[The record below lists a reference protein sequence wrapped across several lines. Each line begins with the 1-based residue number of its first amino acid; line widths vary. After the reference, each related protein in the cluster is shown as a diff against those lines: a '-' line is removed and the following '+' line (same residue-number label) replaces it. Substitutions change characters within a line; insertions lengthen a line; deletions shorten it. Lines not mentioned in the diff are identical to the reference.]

1 MHKLEALRSLFSE
14 FHQWLKGSVGQLE
27 DGNLPSSEL
36 ESRSHA
42 LRDLFCEVRD
52 LLVQEALSVG
62 VKVPDELEGLGSLEE
77 LASSINKARRD
88 TLRVRIESTLD
99 RVLSLSHREE
109 DVFVALNNVRDEAQ
123 SMLREDAAIES
134 MEKIA
139 AGNHPF
145 QSLLLVVEQGGALE
159 QETFRHAIEEV
170 ESAFGTAFAKAILQK
185 RLLIGEVETP
195 SFGSLELP
203 AFASVPLAPYLQE
216 DVAQEPTLTPESPA
230 VEAETSL
237 VLPPPPVFSEEPSA
251 VVTEEDTE
259 IESTSAVVAE
269 PKTTDTFEEL
279 DAVPEEEPSPLSM
292 LVEESDV
299 PEEPEVGVSLSTLA
313 QEPPTD
319 ELPVL
324 SSEEI
329 APIEEEIAPAEE
341 EERVDVS
348 EEDVSSFS
356 YEEGDSF
363 DPLAGVSIPSIEAL
377 AVAAMNEVL
386 VPTQTSELEM
396 TLRAGSSNSW
406 QTPPTTPPKTMSPSF
421 LTPLPSS
428 VSMQPGQVTSA
439 RTGGEGHA
447 VHSPEVAGF
456 TITRNE
462 SSPPDYVPESR
473 GGGSSMSLDAYDST
487 MTRSKDPNDP
497 SRLSPLTLWQEEVL
511 RREEH
516 GVSVIFGS
524 SALGLEDLPDFIEIA
539 VGAEHLYVLDQ
550 IYAPQR
556 FLKQIRQIASRRDD
570 GMTFILITQQTPWD
584 SSWVRGALELTS
596 QMSSSTHPLR
606 VVFVADPPST
616 WSMIPSIQPL
626 EQDGATMLSLQPW
639 HDSALLDWLEGL
651 DFPTE
656 HKIRRSIRRVTG
668 NWSFALKFFHR
679 QMRQHPTQWARH
691 LGSLKQVL
699 ESRELAQKALR
710 IMGLTHKTTLS
721 ILHKLSLEEP
731 ATQEAMERAFA
742 HAPPR
747 LITRALLWAER
758 LSLAQYENYF
768 WTTNP
773 LIARLLKALR

>member
-170 ESAFGTAFAKAILQK
+170 GSAFGTSFAKAILQK
-185 RLLIGEVETP
+185 RLLMGEVETP

-203 AFASVPLAPYLQE
+203 AFASVPLAPYLQK
-216 DVAQEPTLTPESPA
+216 DTTQESELPLESPV
-230 VEAETSL
+230 VEVETSSL
-237 VLPPPPVFSEEPSA
+237 LPPPPVFSGESSA
-251 VVTEEDTE
+251 VVEEDTE
-259 IESTSAVVAE
+259 IESTSAVVPE

-292 LVEESDV
+292 LVGESDV
-299 PEEPEVGVSLSTLA
+299 SDEPEMGVSLSALA
-313 QEPPTD
+313 QAPPTD
-319 ELPVL
+319 ELSVL
-324 SSEEI
+324 SSEEN
-329 APIEEEIAPAEE
+329 APVGEEESVE
-341 EERVDVS
+341 VS
-348 EEDVSSFS
+348 GEDASSFS

-386 VPTQTSELEM
+386 VPTHTSELEM

-439 RTGGEGHA
+439 RTGGEGHT

-462 SSPPDYVPESR
+462 SSSPHFVPESR

-487 MTRSKDPNDP
+487 MTRSKDPDDP

-596 QMSSSTHPLR
+596 QMGSSTHPLR